1 MFIEQI
7 GPMVLTQKEATCAA
21 FVVTVWTAPGG
32 AQGTGSRATDR
43 PDKQEAVTVML
54 ADALGTEE
62 TLIASVDRHRFKP
75 ATVGEFRLLSDR
87 VQPTISRAFQRG
99 FAGLG

>member
-1 MFIEQI
+1 
-7 GPMVLTQKEATCAA
+7 
-21 FVVTVWTAPGG
+21 
-32 AQGTGSRATDR
+32 
-43 PDKQEAVTVML
+43 ML
-54 ADALGTEE
+54 ADALGAEE

-87 VQPTISRAFQRG
+87 VQPTVSRAFRRG